1 MLSRSSV
8 NKCVATIILGMFLC
22 SLLSQ
27 PTIGQSNSKFTIP
40 FKDKIAVKIG
50 KKIYQQNCASCH
62 GISLEGQ
69 VGWQDQIIEGKRL
82 APPHDETGHTW
93 HHPDEVLFNMTKY
106 GLEALI
112 GRDYPNNMP
121 IYEDILSDGELLA
134 VLAYI
139 KSTWSQRVIKIHDQI
154 NENHTANKN
163 PT

>member
-1 MLSRSSV
+1 M
-8 NKCVATIILGMFLC
+8 
-22 SLLSQ
+22 
-27 PTIGQSNSKFTIP
+27 
-40 FKDKIAVKIG
+40 
-50 KKIYQQNCASCH
+50 
-62 GISLEGQ
+62 EGQ
-69 VGWQDQIIEGKRL
+69 VGWQDQIIEGKDWLHLTMRL
-82 APPHDETGHTW
+82 DTLGIIQMK
-93 HHPDEVLFNMTKY
+93 FNMTKY